1 MKTRPTNDYHRRK
14 ILRTLEKDYDNRKIA
29 IAAVWWS
36 VGRVK
41 LGCVWRHAATAQVSA
56 SLRWRTV
63 LAASAMPL
71 PASDGVQQCG

>member
-14 ILRTLEKDYDNRKIA
+14 ILRTLGKDYDNRKIA
-29 IAAVWWS
+29 IAAVRRS
-36 VGRVK
+36 VGRLR
-41 LGCVWRHAATAQVSA
+41 LGCIWRHAATASA
-56 SLRWRTV
+56 SLRWRTI